1 MKIKYNINICDS
13 NKHKSEL
20 MIHFTKVCPNNCS
33 FCIDKLNLGV
43 NTKKPDIDKI
53 IKTVDKYK
61 DKVSNISIS
70 GGEPFVFMDDLLYFV
85 NWIKENT
92 ELKILVITSVPNIC
106 YKEKEKFF
114 KILDKCDNIQISLQH
129 YNTKLGDSIRG
140 SESDFD
146 RNNFY
151 KEILDHCGTDKILGS
166 INILKPYFEYRCDI
180 LRNIMLF
187 NKLGFKNIKICEM
200 FDADNLYIDIPK
212 TLGIK
217 MNSPFA
223 SGCKTE
229 VKDVDKLFK
238 MDPELHYYHF
248 QGHLYIK
255 RTCFYRT
262 KLQKASVWDLI
273 KVCTRWI
280 FARKFFFGVVHENG
294 EIHPYWV

>member
-1 MKIKYNINICDS
+1 MKIKYNINVCDS
-13 NKHKSEL
+13 SKHKSEL

-61 DKVSNISIS
+61 NKVSNISIS

-114 KILDKCDNIQISLQH
+114 EILDKCDNIQISLQH
-129 YNTKLGDSIRG
+129 YITNLGDSIRG
-140 SESDFD
+140 SKSDFD

-151 KEILDHCGTDKILGS
+151 KEILDHCGADKVLGS
-166 INILKPYFEYRCDI
+166 INILKPYFEYRWDI
-180 LRNIMLF
+180 LRNVMLF
-187 NKLGFKNIKICEM
+187 NQLGFKNIKICEM
-200 FDADNLYIDIPK
+200 FDADDLYIDIPK

-223 SGCKTE
+223 SGCKAE
-229 VKDVDKLFK
+229 VKNVDKLFK
-238 MDPELHYYHF
+238 MDPELHDYHF

-262 KLQKASVWDLI
+262 KLQKASIWDLI

-280 FARKFFFGVVHENG
+280 FAGKFFFGVVHENG

>member
-13 NKHKSEL
+13 SKHKSEL

-61 DKVSNISIS
+61 NKVSNISIS

-92 ELKILVITSVPNIC
+92 ELKVLIITSVPNIC

-129 YNTKLGDSIRG
+129 YITNVGDSIRG
-140 SESDFD
+140 SESNFD

-238 MDPELHYYHF
+238 MDPELHNYHF
-248 QGHLYIK
+248 QGYLYIK

-280 FARKFFFGVVHENG
+280 FAGKFFFGVVHENG

>member
-1 MKIKYNINICDS
+1 MKIKYNINVCDS
-13 NKHKSEL
+13 SKHKSEL

-61 DKVSNISIS
+61 NKVSNISIS

-85 NWIKENT
+85 NWVKENT
-92 ELKILVITSVPNIC
+92 DLKVLVITSVPNIC

-114 KILDKCDNIQISLQH
+114 EILDKCDNIQISLQH
-129 YNTKLGDSIRG
+129 YITNLADSIRG
-140 SESDFD
+140 SKSDFD

-151 KEILDHCGTDKILGS
+151 KEILDHCGADKVLGS
-166 INILKPYFEYRCDI
+166 INILKPYFEYRWDI
-180 LRNIMLF
+180 LRNVMLF
-187 NKLGFKNIKICEM
+187 NQLGFKNIKICEM
-200 FDADNLYIDIPK
+200 FDADDLYIDIPK

-229 VKDVDKLFK
+229 VKNVDKLFK
-238 MDPELHYYHF
+238 MDPELHDYHF

-262 KLQKASVWDLI
+262 KLQKASIWDLI

-280 FARKFFFGVVHENG
+280 FAGKFFFGVVHENG
-294 EIHPYWV
+294 EIHSYWV

>member
-238 MDPELHYYHF
+238 MDPELHDYHF
-248 QGHLYIK
+248 HGHLYIK

>member
-13 NKHKSEL
+13 SKHKSEL

-61 DKVSNISIS
+61 NKVSNISIS

-92 ELKILVITSVPNIC
+92 ELKVLIITSVPNIC

-129 YNTKLGDSIRG
+129 YITNVGDSIRG

-238 MDPELHYYHF
+238 MDPELHDYHF
-248 QGHLYIK
+248 HGHLYIK

-280 FARKFFFGVVHENG
+280 FAGKFFFGVVHENG

>member
-13 NKHKSEL
+13 SKHKSEL

-61 DKVSNISIS
+61 NKVSNISIS

-129 YNTKLGDSIRG
+129 YITNVGDNIRG

-151 KEILDHCGTDKILGS
+151 KEILDHCGADKILGS
-166 INILKPYFEYRCDI
+166 INILKPYFEYRWDI

-200 FDADNLYIDIPK
+200 FDADNLYIDISK

-238 MDPELHYYHF
+238 MDPELHDYHF